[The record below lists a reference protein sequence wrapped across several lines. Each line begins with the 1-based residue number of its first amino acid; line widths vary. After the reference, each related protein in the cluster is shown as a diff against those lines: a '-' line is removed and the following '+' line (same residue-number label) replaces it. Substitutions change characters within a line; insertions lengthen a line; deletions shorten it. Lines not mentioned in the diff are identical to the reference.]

1 MSAQAVLD
9 WALQKPKKSLPSSK
23 TNKCEPYK
31 AGSTRSAGLTLR
43 YVVMPISRN
52 MKFRTASS
60 KPLGKAP
67 NSP

>member
-9 WALQKPKKSLPSSK
+9 WALQKLKKSLPSSK

-31 AGSTRSAGLTLR
+31 AGSTQSAGLALR
-43 YVVMPISRN
+43 FLFMPIARN